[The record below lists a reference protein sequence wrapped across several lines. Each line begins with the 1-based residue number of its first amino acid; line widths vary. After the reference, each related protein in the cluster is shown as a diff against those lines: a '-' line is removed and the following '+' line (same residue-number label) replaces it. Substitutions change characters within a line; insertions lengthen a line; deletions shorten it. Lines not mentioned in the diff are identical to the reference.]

1 MIKEGDLELIRDDL
15 PGFKKPPRTPVRV
28 VLNNSTLSIFQT
40 DNFADILFSVT
51 LKELQLLRQDDDVN
65 CIRVANV
72 RSGQSKGICAM
83 ALSKESQ
90 ADQIRS
96 WTKNINMFKSDCMN
110 ILVAQRAKQVSSA
123 VSADPLVQQKL
134 KALENEKQSVQAD
147 AYVDPTLEIQD
158 SFKDIKG
165 NLVNALGREMKFEQ
179 LVEQEE
185 VEQQAATDKS
195 KLVKLEKLK
204 ENEQCLERQE
214 RKNNNLERTEIER
227 TGIADLIANLKSS
240 VKQMILTQRSKE
252 SNKIRVMRK
261 LKEKQEADEDSEIS
275 DIRSHMSAELAKTYK
290 KGDEAHCI
298 AKHKDD
304 LSQELDTEPYCKGA
318 YADNVQD
325 YQDCVKPDNFCVY
338 CCLAEFGTES
348 RAEREDCLH
357 KCIELDDDAHKEHHD
372 EHSDDHE
379 DKDHKDESANADKNK
394 KEDKPGFF

>member
-1 MIKEGDLELIRDDL
+1 
-15 PGFKKPPRTPVRV
+15 
-28 VLNNSTLSIFQT
+28 
-40 DNFADILFSVT
+40 
-51 LKELQLLRQDDDVN
+51 
-65 CIRVANV
+65 
-72 RSGQSKGICAM
+72 
-83 ALSKESQ
+83 
-90 ADQIRS
+90 
-96 WTKNINMFKSDCMN
+96 
-110 ILVAQRAKQVSSA
+110 
-123 VSADPLVQQKL
+123 
-134 KALENEKQSVQAD
+134 
-147 AYVDPTLEIQD
+147 VDPTLEIQD

-325 YQDCVKPDNFCVY
+325 YQDCIFFIKASSPTISASTAVSPSSAPKAGPSERTVSTS
-338 CCLAEFGTES
+338 AS
-348 RAEREDCLH
+348 RFHNQFFLTQ
-357 KCIELDDDAHKEHHD
+357 LDDDAHKEHHD

-379 DKDHKDESANADKNK
+379 DKDYKDESANADKNK